1 MEYRVEHDSMGEV
14 RVPADKYWGAQTER
28 SHNNFPIGVGI
39 ETMPAEII
47 HAFGILKK
55 AAARANR
62 ALRPEK
68 MTEEKLAAIEQS
80 ADEVI
85 SGQLLDNFPL
95 VVWQTGSGT
104 QSNMNSNEVIANRGN
119 EIAGK
124 KLLHPNDDINMS
136 QSSNDTF
143 PTAMHIAAVCAL
155 EDKVIPA
162 IDTLVST
169 FRRLEA
175 ENEGVVKSGRTHLQ
189 DATPISFPQEISG
202 WRTSLER
209 DKELLLLAVKPLKEL
224 ALGGTAVGTGLNTP
238 KGFDTAVAAE
248 IAKLTGKDFKTA
260 ENKFHALTS
269 KDEIVFAHGALK
281 ALAADMMKIA
291 NDVRW
296 LASGPRDG
304 LGEIFI
310 PENEPGSSIMP
321 GKVIPTQC
329 EAVTMV
335 AVQVM
340 GNDVAVSMAASQG
353 NFELNVFMPVCIYNF
368 LQSARLLAESA
379 QAAVGHGVEIHHWHE
394 RREQP
399 DKPPRVV
406 RVVDQPPERPG
417 KRQQQH
423 GRAAREQQAP
433 VQQRAHQPPD
443 IPAPA
448 GDLRRRQLRHE
459 QICQRVQQA
468 RWEEHHRQRHAVHD
482 AVARERAVGRQAGAF
497 ESARN
502 EQVLERRERRAR
514 IRRHCQR
521 QRHGE
526 HPPRQVRHGFAAAAV
541 FAPVEQIHC
550 RHHQQ

>member
-39 ETMPAEII
+39 ETMPAEIV

-68 MTEEKLAAIEQS
+68 MTEEKLAAIEQA

-162 IDTLVST
+162 IDTLTAT
-169 FRRLEA
+169 FRRLEE
-175 ENEGVVKSGRTHLQ
+175 ENAGIVKSGRTHLQ

-202 WRTSLER
+202 WRSSLER

-321 GKVIPTQC
+321 GKVNPTQC

-340 GNDVAVSMAASQG
+340 GNDMAVSMAASQG

-368 LQSARLLAESA
+368 LQSARLLAESIVSFNDRCA
-379 QAAVGHGVEIHHWHE
+379 CGIRANREKMEHNLHNSLMLVTALNPYIGYENAAKTAKKAYKENISLKEACVSLGFLTAE
-394 RREQP
+394 RFDE
-399 DKPPRVV
+399 VFH
-406 RVVDQPPERPG
+406 PENM
-417 KRQQQH
+417 
-423 GRAAREQQAP
+423 
-433 VQQRAHQPPD
+433 
-443 IPAPA
+443 I
-448 GDLRRRQLRHE
+448 
-459 QICQRVQQA
+459 
-468 RWEEHHRQRHAVHD
+468 
-482 AVARERAVGRQAGAF
+482 
-497 ESARN
+497 
-502 EQVLERRERRAR
+502 
-514 IRRHCQR
+514 
-521 QRHGE
+521 
-526 HPPRQVRHGFAAAAV
+526 
-541 FAPVEQIHC
+541 
-550 RHHQQ
+550 

>member
-39 ETMPAEII
+39 ETMPAEIV

-68 MTEEKLAAIEQS
+68 MTEEKLAAIEQA

-119 EIAGK
+119 EIAGR

-202 WRTSLER
+202 WRSSLER

-321 GKVIPTQC
+321 GKVNPTQC

-368 LQSARLLAESA
+368 LQSARLLAESIVSFNDRCA
-379 QAAVGHGVEIHHWHE
+379 CGIRANREKMEHNLHNSLMLVTALNPYIGYENAAKTAKKAYKENISLKEACVSLGFLTAE
-394 RREQP
+394 RFDE
-399 DKPPRVV
+399 VFH
-406 RVVDQPPERPG
+406 PENM
-417 KRQQQH
+417 
-423 GRAAREQQAP
+423 
-433 VQQRAHQPPD
+433 
-443 IPAPA
+443 I
-448 GDLRRRQLRHE
+448 
-459 QICQRVQQA
+459 
-468 RWEEHHRQRHAVHD
+468 
-482 AVARERAVGRQAGAF
+482 
-497 ESARN
+497 
-502 EQVLERRERRAR
+502 
-514 IRRHCQR
+514 
-521 QRHGE
+521 
-526 HPPRQVRHGFAAAAV
+526 
-541 FAPVEQIHC
+541 
-550 RHHQQ
+550 

>member
-68 MTEEKLAAIEQS
+68 MTEEKLAAIEQA

-162 IDTLVST
+162 IDTLVTT

-202 WRTSLER
+202 WRSSLER

-269 KDEIVFAHGALK
+269 KDALVFAHGALK
-281 ALAADMMKIA
+281 ALAADLMKIA

-321 GKVIPTQC
+321 GKVNPTQC

-368 LQSARLLAESA
+368 LQSARLLAESIVSFNDRCA
-379 QAAVGHGVEIHHWHE
+379 CGIRANREKMEHNLHNSLMLVTALNPYIGYENAAKTAKKAYKENISLKEACVSLGFLTAE
-394 RREQP
+394 RFDE
-399 DKPPRVV
+399 VFH
-406 RVVDQPPERPG
+406 PENM
-417 KRQQQH
+417 
-423 GRAAREQQAP
+423 
-433 VQQRAHQPPD
+433 
-443 IPAPA
+443 I
-448 GDLRRRQLRHE
+448 
-459 QICQRVQQA
+459 
-468 RWEEHHRQRHAVHD
+468 
-482 AVARERAVGRQAGAF
+482 
-497 ESARN
+497 
-502 EQVLERRERRAR
+502 
-514 IRRHCQR
+514 
-521 QRHGE
+521 
-526 HPPRQVRHGFAAAAV
+526 
-541 FAPVEQIHC
+541 
-550 RHHQQ
+550 

>member
-68 MTEEKLAAIEQS
+68 MTEEKLAAIEQA

-104 QSNMNSNEVIANRGN
+104 QSNMNSNEVIASRGN

-162 IDTLVST
+162 IDTLTAT

-202 WRTSLER
+202 WRSSLER

-321 GKVIPTQC
+321 GKVNPTQC

-368 LQSARLLAESA
+368 LQSARLLAESIVSFNDRCA
-379 QAAVGHGVEIHHWHE
+379 CGIRANREKMEHNLHNSLMLVTALNPYIGYENAAKTAKKAYKENISLKEACVSLGFLTAE
-394 RREQP
+394 RFDE
-399 DKPPRVV
+399 VFH
-406 RVVDQPPERPG
+406 PENM
-417 KRQQQH
+417 
-423 GRAAREQQAP
+423 
-433 VQQRAHQPPD
+433 
-443 IPAPA
+443 I
-448 GDLRRRQLRHE
+448 
-459 QICQRVQQA
+459 
-468 RWEEHHRQRHAVHD
+468 
-482 AVARERAVGRQAGAF
+482 
-497 ESARN
+497 
-502 EQVLERRERRAR
+502 
-514 IRRHCQR
+514 
-521 QRHGE
+521 
-526 HPPRQVRHGFAAAAV
+526 
-541 FAPVEQIHC
+541 
-550 RHHQQ
+550 